1 MQTIKKIVDQLNSVK
16 FSIYAM
22 EDHFEPNGRP
32 ARLRHMALLHQRKEL
47 EEQLQAEL
55 IANNAIT
62 TDEQIAM
69 VRAAADAA

>member
-22 EDHFEPNGRP
+22 EDHFEPT
-32 ARLRHMALLHQRKEL
+32 ARNDRLHRVLLHRRKKL
-47 EEQLQAEL
+47 EDDLQAEL

-62 TDEQIAM
+62 IDEQIAM
-69 VRAAADAA
+69 VRAASDAA